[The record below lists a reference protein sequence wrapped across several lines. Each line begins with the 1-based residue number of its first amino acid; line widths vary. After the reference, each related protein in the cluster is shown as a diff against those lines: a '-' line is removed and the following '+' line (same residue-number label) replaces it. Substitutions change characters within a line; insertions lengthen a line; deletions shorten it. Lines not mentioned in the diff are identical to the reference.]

1 MPEVISVNISEKKG
15 TVKHPVDEIELQVGL
30 GIVGDAHAGDWHRQV
45 SLLDEASIEKM
56 RNKGV
61 KDLTPGIF
69 AENITTQG
77 IELFSLPLGTR
88 LTIGGVE
95 LEVTQIGKE
104 CHHHCQVYQQVGMCV
119 MPTEG
124 IFTRVITGGKIRPG
138 DRITVLTGIRVAV
151 ITLSDKGFAGQ
162 RADLTGP
169 TLVEALAGKA
179 RVTHTLLL
187 PDDYDQL
194 TQSLITLCDSGD
206 VDVIFTTGGTGFAP
220 RDITPEATLAVIDRQ
235 APGIAEAMR
244 AASMQITPRAM
255 LSRAVAGIRK
265 QTLIVNLPG
274 SPKGAMECMA
284 VFLPAMAHAV
294 ETLRGEA
301 YECAP
306 KPEEHPS

>member
-1 MPEVISVNISEKKG
+1 MPEVISVNISEEKG
-15 TVKHPVDEIELQVGL
+15 TIKHPVDEIELKVGL

-56 RNKGV
+56 RQKGV
-61 KDLTPGIF
+61 ENLTPGIF

-77 IELFSLPLGTR
+77 IELFVLPIGTR
-88 LTIGGVE
+88 LTIGEVE

-124 IFTRVITGGKIRPG
+124 IFARVAIGGKIRAG
-138 DRITVLTGIRVAV
+138 SSITVLPSIRAAV

-162 RADLTGP
+162 RTDLTGP
-169 TLVEALAGKA
+169 QLVKLLEGKA
-179 RVTHTLLL
+179 QVIQTLLL
-187 PDDYDQL
+187 PDDYEQL
-194 TQSLITLCDSGD
+194 TQALIDLSDSGE

-220 RDITPEATLAVIDRQ
+220 RDITPEATTAVIDRP
-235 APGIAEAMR
+235 APGIGEAMR
-244 AASMQITPRAM
+244 AASMHITPRAM
-255 LSRAVAGIRK
+255 LSRATAGIRK

-274 SPKGAMECMA
+274 SPKAAIECIE
-284 VFLPAMAHAV
+284 VFLPVMAHAV

-301 YECAP
+301 YECGR
-306 KPEEHPS
+306 K